1 MLHWKDVGNVTMCVE
16 APLSIEVDQFPIS
29 GPNAFMAARG
39 RPAPPT
45 SSREARPVMEKL
57 RFAGTM
63 QTRTI
68 AFRELDHALVALFIL
83 DIEDLVFVPDNWWL
97 AHLDAVPAVPTVA
110 LWQRWG
116 GGREM
121 DQRLLDAERDFV
133 ARLAAAR
140 QG

>member
-1 MLHWKDVGNVTMCVE
+1 
-16 APLSIEVDQFPIS
+16 
-29 GPNAFMAARG
+29 
-39 RPAPPT
+39 
-45 SSREARPVMEKL
+45 MEKL